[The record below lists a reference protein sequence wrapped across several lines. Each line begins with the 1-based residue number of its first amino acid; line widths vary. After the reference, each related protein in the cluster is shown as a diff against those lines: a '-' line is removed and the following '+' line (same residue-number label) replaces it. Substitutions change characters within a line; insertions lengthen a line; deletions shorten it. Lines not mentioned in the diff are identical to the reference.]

1 MGGGGFHT
9 QNPPFIRD
17 DGVVVFISIVA
28 WVIISLLNCRQ
39 LSRGHLLGRLQKH
52 LADLYLLIGQL
63 QQAGQCYRTASEDLK
78 HHRDWLWVGGAYE
91 GLSVTAMITKECE
104 QVLGQKAQGVE
115 APGTLAG
122 ILRGKVSVVIF

>member
-1 MGGGGFHT
+1 MM
-9 QNPPFIRD
+9 
-17 DGVVVFISIVA
+17 VL
-28 WVIISLLNCRQ
+28 WYLSLLWPGSLFLYLINVIRRQ